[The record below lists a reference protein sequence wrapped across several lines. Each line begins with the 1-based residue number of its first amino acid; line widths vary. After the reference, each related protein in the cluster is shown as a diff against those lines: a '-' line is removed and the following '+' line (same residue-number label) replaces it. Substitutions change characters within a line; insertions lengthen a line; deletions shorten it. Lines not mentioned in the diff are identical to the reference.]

1 MKEAHIFILNFLFE
15 CNEKVQV
22 SKTYSQ
28 GHHKKILTET
38 YFLKNLHLNNKK
50 NLYIPK
56 NYDINTNMKRKLQKG
71 GIFVE
76 ENLEKETKKVLV
88 VDDEQAIIDVLVYNL
103 QKEGYETLEATDGVT
118 AVNIAL
124 EQKPDLMLLDI
135 MLPKMDGLTVC
146 KRVKNY
152 LNIPILMLTAKDA
165 EIDKIVG
172 LELGADDYITKPF
185 SVRELM
191 ARVKANLRKNEISSI
206 VKETIPEATE
216 TEKNAE
222 NVIKV
227 NDIELDLDRFEVKV
241 RGEIIDLTLREFE
254 VLKFL
259 ASQPGQVVTRETLL
273 EKVWGYEYY
282 GDIRTV
288 DVTVR
293 RIREKIEANPK
304 EPRYLKVVWG
314 IGYKIE
320 KI

>member
-1 MKEAHIFILNFLFE
+1 M
-15 CNEKVQV
+15 
-22 SKTYSQ
+22 
-28 GHHKKILTET
+28 
-38 YFLKNLHLNNKK
+38 
-50 NLYIPK
+50 
-56 NYDINTNMKRKLQKG
+56 
-71 GIFVE
+71 E
-76 ENLEKETKKVLV
+76 ENLEKEVKKVLV
-88 VDDEQAIIDVLVYNL
+88 VDDEQAIREVLVYNL
-103 QKEGYETLEATDGVT
+103 KKEGYETLEAGDGIT

-135 MLPKMDGLTVC
+135 MLPKLDGLSVC

-191 ARVKANLRKNEISSI
+191 ARVKANLRKNEMANIQ
-206 VKETIPEATE
+206 KEAIQQIEEVE
-216 TEKNAE
+216 TKKTNI
-222 NVIKV
+222 IKV
-227 NDIELDLDRFEVKV
+227 NDLELDLDRFEVKV
-241 RGEIIDLTLREFE
+241 RGDIIDLTLREFE

-259 ASQPGQVVTRETLL
+259 ATQPGQVVTRETLL

-293 RIREKIEANPK
+293 RIREKIEKDTSNPK
-304 EPRYLKVVWG
+304 ILITKRGV
-314 IGYKIE
+314 GYYIATK
-320 KI
+320 K

>member
-1 MKEAHIFILNFLFE
+1 M
-15 CNEKVQV
+15 
-22 SKTYSQ
+22 
-28 GHHKKILTET
+28 
-38 YFLKNLHLNNKK
+38 
-50 NLYIPK
+50 
-56 NYDINTNMKRKLQKG
+56 
-71 GIFVE
+71 E
-76 ENLEKETKKVLV
+76 ENLDKEVKKVLV

-103 QKEGYETLEATDGVT
+103 KKEGYETLEATDGMT
-118 AVNIAL
+118 AVNMAL
-124 EQKPDLMLLDI
+124 EEKPDLMLLDI
-135 MLPKMDGLTVC
+135 MLPKLDGLSVC

-191 ARVKANLRKNEISSI
+191 ARVKANLRKNEISN
-206 VKETIPEATE
+206 VKKENIPEVETISSK
-216 TEKNAE
+216 KN
-222 NVIKV
+222 NIIQV
-227 NDIELDLDRFEVKV
+227 NELELDLDRFEVKV

-293 RIREKIEANPK
+293 RIREKIEKDTSAPK
-304 EPRYLKVVWG
+304 ILITKRGV
-314 IGYKIE
+314 GYYIATK
-320 KI
+320 K

>member
-1 MKEAHIFILNFLFE
+1 M
-15 CNEKVQV
+15 
-22 SKTYSQ
+22 
-28 GHHKKILTET
+28 
-38 YFLKNLHLNNKK
+38 
-50 NLYIPK
+50 
-56 NYDINTNMKRKLQKG
+56 
-71 GIFVE
+71 E
-76 ENLEKETKKVLV
+76 ENLDKEVKKVLI

-103 QKEGYETLEATDGVT
+103 KKEGYETLEATDGVT
-118 AVNIAL
+118 AVNMAL

-135 MLPKMDGLTVC
+135 MLPKLDGLSVC

-191 ARVKANLRKNEISSI
+191 ARVKANLRKNEMANIQ
-206 VKETIPEATE
+206 KEAIQPIEEAE
-216 TEKNAE
+216 TKKE
-222 NVIKV
+222 NLIKV
-227 NDIELDLDRFEVKV
+227 NDLELDLDRFEVKV

-259 ASQPGQVVTRETLL
+259 AAQPGQVITRETLL

-293 RIREKIEANPK
+293 RIREKIEKDTSSPK
-304 EPRYLKVVWG
+304 ILITKRGV
-314 IGYKIE
+314 GYYIATK
-320 KI
+320 K